1 MLNGWVEDLGQA
13 TKQGA
18 GGGGEKPFCF
28 SAFSPLVLS
37 LVPDPPP
44 VQYCEQNIAPLN
56 LVLENTNQHLQA
68 G

>member
-18 GGGGEKPFCF
+18 GGGEKPFCF

-56 LVLENTNQHLQA
+56 LMLENTNQHPQA